1 VELPGHNGLIRS
13 VNFSAIGDFLTTLDG
28 KSTVRIWDLSG
39 NLQKTLSMGAIG
51 ISFSPDRHQQRFA
64 TVTLNGKVGLWN
76 LSKQELVNEF
86 QTLHLDAKSI
96 SFSPDGERLATL
108 GIDKTVRLW
117 NLAGRQV
124 AQFEFE
130 ENVVSV
136 SWSRDGK
143 QIAVAG
149 SNGTVWLRK
158 VEGLEDL
165 LKQSCNFLNSQ
176 PEYLTRVSTLCQ

>member
-1 VELPGHNGLIRS
+1 ME
-13 VNFSAIGDFLTTLDG
+13 F
-28 KSTVRIWDLSG
+28 
-39 NLQKTLSMGAIG
+39 
-51 ISFSPDRHQQRFA
+51 
-64 TVTLNGKVGLWN
+64 
-76 LSKQELVNEF
+76 SKQELVNEF

-149 SNGTVWLRK
+149 SNGTV
-158 VEGLEDL
+158 G
-165 LKQSCNFLNSQ
+165 
-176 PEYLTRVSTLCQ
+176 